1 MCAQFFLS
9 VGQCLT
15 PCELHAC
22 PLWVMR
28 VHAPRL
34 VIECDRNTDSKN
46 KNIIGM
52 LIRVHGPEIS
62 AAKRESMVSTIPRI
76 TPSQPS
82 GPQFRL
88 YKQMRS
94 PPTSPAT
101 STRIPVGL
109 AGAWAGAWSG
119 TASSP
124 PGFSCARQ
132 DFMRLELIGNPE
144 ITNYQFNSKI
154 NKTLWGTAFC

>member
-109 AGAWAGAWSG
+109 AGAWAGAWWSLLG
-119 TASSP
+119 PDRAQP
-124 PGFSCARQ
+124 AARR
-132 DFMRLELIGNPE
+132 DSRV
-144 ITNYQFNSKI
+144 SDKI
-154 NKTLWGTAFC
+154 SLGCN

>member
-94 PPTSPAT
+94 LPTSPAT

-109 AGAWAGAWSG
+109 AGAWAGAWWSLLG
-119 TASSP
+119 PDRAQPAARRDSRV
-124 PGFSCARQ
+124 PG
-132 DFMRLELIGNPE
+132 
-144 ITNYQFNSKI
+144 KI
-154 NKTLWGTAFC
+154 LLRWN

>member
-82 GPQFRL
+82 DLHQNPRGPGWSL
-88 YKQMRS
+88 GWS
-94 PPTSPAT
+94 L
-101 STRIPVGL
+101 VEL
-109 AGAWAGAWSG
+109 AG
-119 TASSP
+119 T
-124 PGFSCARQ
+124 
-132 DFMRLELIGNPE
+132 
-144 ITNYQFNSKI
+144 
-154 NKTLWGTAFC
+154 